1 MLQVGDSAPDF
12 QGILWNEEK
21 ISLGQFLGQKVIIY
35 FYPKDNTPGCTS
47 EACDFQENLAKFE
60 HGNVAII
67 GISPDKNV
75 SHKSFSK
82 KYGLTFPLISD
93 PENIISKKYGVW
105 KEKKNY
111 GRIYMGIERTT
122 FVIDEAGIVL
132 AVFPKVRVKGHI
144 QTLIDW
150 I

>member
-60 HGNVAII
+60 HGNVAIV
-67 GISPDKNV
+67 GISPDKNA
-75 SHKSFSK
+75 SHKTFSQ

-122 FVIDEAGIVL
+122 FIIDEAGIVL

-144 QTLIDW
+144 QALIDW